1 MATDD
6 QLSELLGKNAE
17 LFATYEEWANG
28 QIMLLAGT
36 VDDPNSFNETGGKD
50 GALGYYPVVNVSG
63 QTIYVAC
70 VARLKAIALGGANA
84 AVLEGLVGQVGG
96 KLAAVDTKLA
106 AVDDHIAA
114 KDVQIGAAITSAN
127 ASAGNADGRG
137 AYASAQGDRAKA
149 QADAIGDI
157 SAARAQALAAAAQ
170 SVDAAATSSAAAAN
184 ERAARLSSVAPATAD
199 ENLYRFTTSLGWE
212 IGRLSEKG
220 IVIGG
225 ASLTETGISMPD
237 WSIGARDGA
246 GALRLSSSLGWEIAA
261 IGTDG
266 TIDTA
271 LFSVGPVK
279 VSTPV
284 VSFQLIPGIDGVVFT
299 TDLGWILDVGGS
311 SASGPDI
318 GTVGRLAW
326 QANTVVIF
334 GHSKVDQN
342 SYAGHGSGGI
352 SRLSDLGFYA
362 WAQYYL
368 RGSMELLYN
377 AGIGGQDT
385 PQILSRITSDVIAY
399 APAWCMLQG
408 GTCNDI
414 HAGTSADTI
423 IATQAAI
430 LDKLTAAGIRTIALT
445 DPTWADGHGD
455 LTPVNVEKL
464 ERANRA
470 LLRAPLTRP
479 GVVAI
484 DTAGTIMNPLSTTGA
499 AKAGMI
505 QLDDYIHPL
514 PRGARAQ
521 GKLIAD
527 RLVALGFQVLD
538 FLPKSLAEAYSF
550 ANAGRQLLDN
560 PLMQGATGANN
571 AGDTLT
577 GPIPTGY
584 GVSKGGTWGT
594 AMVKS
599 ATPARA
605 DGYGNDWV
613 LTITN
618 TGAVDD
624 YLVLTGPDVSA
635 RCAEGDVLQAAAEI
649 GITGMSKVKE
659 HDFFMFAGNGTTT
672 LTASALSRDDA
683 ANWDSSCYDQS
694 DLTGGVLPTGPV
706 KVPAGGT
713 PTGIKA
719 YFRIRFDG
727 AGGTAVI
734 RIGRAAMFKR

>member
-1 MATDD
+1 MADIASPLNPLYDGPVATAVQIARADGSTVEAGLAAGESATAAERADRLSSISPAFSDD
-6 QLSELLGKNAE
+6 SVYRFISPFGWELARLGEKGLVMSNISLTEA
-17 LFATYEEWANG
+17 G
-28 QIMLLAGT
+28 LAMPTWSMGER
-36 VDDPNSFNETGGKD
+36 DGD
-50 GALGYYPVVNVSG
+50 GALR
-63 QTIYVAC
+63 VA
-70 VARLKAIALGGANA
+70 
-84 AVLEGLVGQVGG
+84 
-96 KLAAVDTKLA
+96 
-106 AVDDHIAA
+106 
-114 KDVQIGAAITSAN
+114 
-127 ASAGNADGRG
+127 
-137 AYASAQGDRAKA
+137 
-149 QADAIGDI
+149 
-157 SAARAQALAAAAQ
+157 
-170 SVDAAATSSAAAAN
+170 
-184 ERAARLSSVAPATAD
+184 
-199 ENLYRFTTSLGWE
+199 SLFGWE
-212 IGRLSEKG
+212 IMS
-220 IVIGG
+220 V
-225 ASLTETGISMPD
+225 
-237 WSIGARDGA
+237 
-246 GALRLSSSLGWEIAA
+246 
-261 IGTDG
+261 GTDG
-266 TIDTA
+266 SFNTA
-271 LFSVGPVK
+271 MLSVSAAK
-279 VSTPV
+279 VTTPV
-284 VSFQLIPGIDGVVFT
+284 VSFQLIPGMDGVVFT
-299 TDLGWILDVGGS
+299 TDFGWIFDLGGS
-311 SASGPDI
+311 SASATDLGA
-318 GTVGRLAW
+318 VGRVAW
-326 QANTVVIF
+326 SANTVVIF

-445 DPTWADGHGD
+445 DPTWADGHAD
-455 LTPVNVEKL
+455 LTPANVEKL

-479 GVVAI
+479 GVLAI

-514 PRGARAQ
+514 PKGARAQ

-527 RLVALGFQVLD
+527 RWVAAGFQILD

-560 PLMQGATGANN
+560 PLMQGATGVNN
-571 AGDTLT
+571 AGTTLT

-584 GVSKGGTWGT
+584 GVSKGGTWGNG
-594 AMVKS
+594 MIVS
-599 ATPARA
+599 STPARA

-613 LTITN
+613 LTISN

-635 RCAEGDVLQAAAEI
+635 RCAEGDVLQAAAEV

-659 HDFFMFAGNGTTT
+659 HDLFMFAGNGTTT